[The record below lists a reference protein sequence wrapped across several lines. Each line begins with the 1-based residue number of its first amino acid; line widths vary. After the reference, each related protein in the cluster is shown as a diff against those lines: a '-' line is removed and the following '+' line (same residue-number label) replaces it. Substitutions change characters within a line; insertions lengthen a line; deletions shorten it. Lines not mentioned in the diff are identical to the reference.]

1 MPRGPLSYELVRE
14 FIVAAHGDY
23 DEVKR
28 LLFKEPALIH
38 AVIDWGSGD
47 WESALGAASHTGN
60 YNIAKLLLEHGARM
74 DIFAAAMLGEL
85 NIVKAIVENHPQAV
99 YAKGPH
105 GISLIRH
112 AEAGGNA
119 AIFVYEYLSSL
130 LSKEVIW
137 K

>member
-1 MPRGPLSYELVRE
+1 MPRGPLNHELVRE

-23 DEVKR
+23 DEVAR
-28 LLFKEPALIH
+28 LLKQEPALIH
-38 AVIDWGSGD
+38 GVIDWGSGD

-60 YNIAKLLLEHGARM
+60 FSIARLLLAHGARM
-74 DIFAAAMLGEL
+74 DIFAAVMLGEL
-85 NIVKAIVENHPQAV
+85 NVVKAIIENHPETV

-112 AEAGGNA
+112 AEAGGNS
-119 AIFVYEYLSSL
+119 AIFVYEYLSSF
-130 LSKEVIW
+130 LSKEVVG

>member
-1 MPRGPLSYELVRE
+1 MPRGPLSHELVRE

-23 DEVKR
+23 EEVKR
-28 LLFKEPALIH
+28 LLTKEPALIH

-47 WESALGAASHTGN
+47 WESALGAAAHTGN
-60 YNIAKLLLEHGARM
+60 YNIARLLLEHGARM

-85 NIVKAIVENHPQAV
+85 NVVKAIVENHPQEV

-112 AEAGGNA
+112 AEVGGNTS
-119 AIFVYEYLSSL
+119 IFVYEYLSAL
-130 LSKEVIW
+130 LSREVVV